1 MFFISQLLHETRLLV
16 AIMNTTSDYTKKE
29 KNRLCSTFT
38 KAVLHFFFFLQWTVA
53 NLNGTIE
60 KFKIPVIV
68 LLQWIIRDQTL
79 CYYHQLHLWC
89 NLHLLFSRFAKNR
102 GLLGRTVSFSL
113 QQWHF
118 ILCYHS
124 LYAEGMW
131 VWEKW
136 MELSSLL
143 KKKLNNQI
151 KIFCWT
157 TVIHSHQAFS
167 YMNEQTGITTL
178 LLNYMIGIFLPKA
191 IFSFRVKPKNPNT
204 PIFMPPIFIIFT
216 EVSVKIIYHVEA
228 WVAQLMRNNIYHTS

>member
-1 MFFISQLLHETRLLV
+1 MKPGSWWQSWILPLTIQKKRKIDFVLLLPRLFC
-16 AIMNTTSDYTKKE
+16 I
-29 KNRLCSTFT
+29 
-38 KAVLHFFFFLQWTVA
+38 FFFFLQRTVA

-151 KIFCWT
+151 KIF
-157 TVIHSHQAFS
+157 
-167 YMNEQTGITTL
+167 
-178 LLNYMIGIFLPKA
+178 LLNYSNTFTSGFFLHEWTNWYYYTA
-191 IFSFRVKPKNPNT
+191 T
-204 PIFMPPIFIIFT
+204 
-216 EVSVKIIYHVEA
+216 
-228 WVAQLMRNNIYHTS
+228 

>member
-1 MFFISQLLHETRLLV
+1 MFYFYQG
-16 AIMNTTSDYTKKE
+16 
-29 KNRLCSTFT
+29 CS
-38 KAVLHFFFFLQWTVA
+38 AFFFFLQWTVA